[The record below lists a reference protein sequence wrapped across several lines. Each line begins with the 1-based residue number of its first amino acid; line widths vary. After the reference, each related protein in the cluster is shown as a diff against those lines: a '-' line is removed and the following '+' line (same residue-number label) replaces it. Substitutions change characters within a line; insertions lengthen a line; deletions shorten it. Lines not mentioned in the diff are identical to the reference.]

1 MNYIG
6 WEKVMNDYTRI
17 LILLFAVM
25 FFWVLN
31 TPAFAQEIIQCFDN
45 GNGLITCIRPD
56 GSTYTIVKV

>member
-1 MNYIG
+1 
-6 WEKVMNDYTRI
+6 MNDYTRI

-45 GNGLITCIRPD
+45 GNGLITCVRPD
-56 GSTYTIVKV
+56 GSTYTIVKL